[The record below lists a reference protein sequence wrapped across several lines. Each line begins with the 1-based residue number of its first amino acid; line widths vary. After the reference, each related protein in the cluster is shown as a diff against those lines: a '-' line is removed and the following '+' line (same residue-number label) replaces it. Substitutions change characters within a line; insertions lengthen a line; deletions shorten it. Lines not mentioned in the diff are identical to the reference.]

1 MDAQNIK
8 ILIVDDDFSNRLLL
22 KHILTGYQTFFAADN
37 NQMWQVL
44 EKHTVDLILMDVMMP
59 IEDGFSLARKL
70 KKHDKYKAIP
80 IIFVTAKTEGKDLEE
95 GFEIGAYDYI
105 KKPIDRK
112 ELKIRI
118 KAVLKKKENEHE
130 LERLST
136 TDSLTNL
143 YNRYYFFE
151 NAPKS
156 IEYAKRYSKSLTVAI
171 LDLDNFKTINDCF
184 GHIAGDHILHDFAD
198 IIKKNIR
205 PYDIAARYG
214 GDEIVMLF
222 LDTDKQT
229 CLTIID
235 RIKEASKKKKYHFEN
250 QDIQVFFSFGI
261 SEVNPMLDE
270 ESISIKD
277 IINQAD
283 KKLLE
288 AKKDKKTNIF

>member
-1 MDAQNIK
+1 MNAKEIK
-8 ILIVDDDFSNRLLL
+8 VLIVDDDFSNRLLL
-22 KHILTGYQTFFAADN
+22 KHILADYQTYFASDN
-37 NQMWQVL
+37 NQMWHVL
-44 EKHTVDLILMDVMMP
+44 EKNQINLILMDVMMP

-70 KKHDKYKAIP
+70 KKHDKYMNIP

-118 KAVLKKKENEHE
+118 KSVLKKKENENE

-136 TDSLTNL
+136 TDSLTGL

-156 IEYAKRYSKSLTVAI
+156 IEYAKRYDKSLTVAI
-171 LDLDNFKTINDCF
+171 IDLDNFKTINDCF
-184 GHIAGDHILHDFAD
+184 GHLSGDHILHDFAD
-198 IIKKNIR
+198 IIKNNIR

-229 CLTIID
+229 CLNIID
-235 RIKEASKKKKYHFEN
+235 RIKKISGTKVYHFN
-250 QDIQVFFSFGI
+250 DNKVQIFFSFGI
-261 SEVNPMLDE
+261 AEVSPEKLKE
-270 ESISIKD
+270 LSIKE
-277 IINQAD
+277 IINKAD
-283 KKLLE
+283 ENLLK
-288 AKKDKKTNIF
+288 AKKNKSTNIF

>member
-1 MDAQNIK
+1 MNTENIK

-22 KHILTGYQTFFAADN
+22 KHILANYQTFFAADN
-37 NQMWQVL
+37 NQMWQIL
-44 EKHTVDLILMDVMMP
+44 EKHSVDLILMDVMMP

-70 KKHDKYKAIP
+70 KKHDKYKNIP

-118 KAVLKKKENEHE
+118 KSVIKKKENEHE

-136 TDSLTNL
+136 TDSLTEL

-156 IEYAKRYSKSLTVAI
+156 IEYARRYSKSLTVAI
-171 LDLDNFKTINDCF
+171 IDLDNFKTINDCF
-184 GHIAGDHILHDFAD
+184 GHLAGDHILHDFAD

-222 LDTDKQT
+222 LDTDKPT
-229 CLTIID
+229 CLTIIN
-235 RIKEASKKKKYHFEN
+235 RIKEASNKKKYHFEN
-250 QDIQVFFSFGI
+250 QDVQVFFSTGI
-261 SEVNPMLDE
+261 AEITPDHDAEPVT
-270 ESISIKD
+270 IKD
-277 IINQAD
+277 ILNIAD

-288 AKKDKKTNIF
+288 SKRNKKINVF